1 MIAIGEFRER
11 LTIQRKD
18 VTRNSIGD
26 EVATWSDVATTWAK
40 VMPLRGNAFFA
51 ANQEQHT
58 IDARFLIRSRTGMTE
73 AMRLVWNGE
82 NYDIKNIITGTGTYL
97 GTLEIHA
104 VHGVKDGR

>member
-11 LTIQRKD
+11 LTIQQKD
-18 VTRNSIGD
+18 VTRNGIGD
-26 EVATWSDVATTWAK
+26 EVILWVNVATTWAK

-82 NYDIKNIITGTGTYL
+82 NYDITNIIKGTGPYL

-104 VHGVKDGR
+104 IHGVKDGR